1 MPDSPT
7 ETSGGQRAERITQL
21 KPPGGLD
28 FDSTDLSHTWKR
40 WSEEIQLYMD
50 LAMEGRDEKVKVKM
64 FLYIIGSKGREIYET
79 LHFEKAR
86 DERTLQ
92 GVMNAFEEHCNPKKN
107 ETVER
112 YKFFTRIQEEGESI
126 EKFVT
131 DLKLLAATCNFGT
144 LYDSLI
150 RDRII
155 CGIRNSTLREELL
168 KVVDRNACMQQLMS
182 ERNQFVFN

>member
-1 MPDSPT
+1 MPDPPT

-64 FLYIIGSKGREIYET
+64 FLYIIGSKGRQIYET
-79 LHFEKAR
+79 LHFQKAR

-92 GVMNAFEEHCNPKKN
+92 DGMNAFEEHCNSK
-107 ETVER
+107 
-112 YKFFTRIQEEGESI
+112 KFFTRIQEEGESI

-131 DLKLLAATCNFGT
+131 DLKLLPATCNFGT
-144 LYDSLI
+144 LHDSLI
-150 RDRII
+150 HDRVI

-168 KVVDRNACMQQLMS
+168 KVVHLDLDKCLRACRVSELS
-182 ERNQFVFN
+182 KERNKTI